1 MNELVLATYIKVL
14 QGGFARENSQESA
27 ARLILEAITNQ
38 EEANCTCDLSSK
50 KVSNIINRKDTVP
63 EDIVI
68 ASADQKIINGV
79 YKYFT
84 EVILKALNPNLA
96 CDVYEKLFDL
106 IKDDSTIST
115 VKKNDLVTLY
125 YTKEYDHYLAEIFL
139 YVLGK
144 NNKKNSKSIIQ
155 RPKRLLY
162 KSSILSDDGAIEQIY
177 KTFNRIT
184 KIDDICVSG
193 KYVLEGPF
201 SFDSFYDND
210 GARSIRV
217 KTIFG
222 GLVICGDT
230 SLDNWISRS
239 YVNNVTKV
247 KSVTCIAWL
256 EVLEKSEDEMIV
268 HYFTI
273 GDGL

>member
-1 MNELVLATYIKVL
+1 M
-14 QGGFARENSQESA
+14 
-27 ARLILEAITNQ
+27 
-38 EEANCTCDLSSK
+38 
-50 KVSNIINRKDTVP
+50 
-63 EDIVI
+63 
-68 ASADQKIINGV
+68 
-79 YKYFT
+79 
-84 EVILKALNPNLA
+84 
-96 CDVYEKLFDL
+96 
-106 IKDDSTIST
+106 
-115 VKKNDLVTLY
+115 KKNDLVTLY
-125 YTKEYDHYLAEIFL
+125 KTKEYDHYLAEIFL
-139 YVLGK
+139 YVLGR

-217 KTIFG
+217 KTIFC

-247 KSVTCIAWL
+247 KTTISFPLMSSSWISTTTTLMIRQSTSLKARWTSSSRTLTTAWYQAAITCSKKEVTLRRQGI
-256 EVLEKSEDEMIV
+256 
-268 HYFTI
+268 T
-273 GDGL
+273 

>member
-1 MNELVLATYIKVL
+1 M
-14 QGGFARENSQESA
+14 
-27 ARLILEAITNQ
+27 
-38 EEANCTCDLSSK
+38 
-50 KVSNIINRKDTVP
+50 
-63 EDIVI
+63 
-68 ASADQKIINGV
+68 
-79 YKYFT
+79 
-84 EVILKALNPNLA
+84 
-96 CDVYEKLFDL
+96 
-106 IKDDSTIST
+106 
-115 VKKNDLVTLY
+115 KKNDLVTLY
-125 YTKEYDHYLAEIFL
+125 KTKEYDHYLAEIFL
-139 YVLGK
+139 YVLGR

-184 KIDDICVSG
+184 KIDDISVNG

-256 EVLEKSEDEMIV
+256 HSFLDAATNTSSMLLSEAYLHGVVEGIALRNKV
-268 HYFTI
+268 VSE
-273 GDGL
+273 